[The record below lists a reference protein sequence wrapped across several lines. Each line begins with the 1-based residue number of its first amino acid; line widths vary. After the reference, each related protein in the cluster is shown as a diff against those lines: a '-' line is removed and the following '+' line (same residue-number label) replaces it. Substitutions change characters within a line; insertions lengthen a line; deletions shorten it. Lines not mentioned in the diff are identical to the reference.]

1 MNPTLIETIKQAH
14 VKRFGQPP
22 AVVAYAPGRVE
33 ILGNH
38 TDYNEGFVLSAAI
51 DLGVGLALSSA
62 GSASCTMQALDIPE
76 EICFDL
82 PVTAPV
88 KRPLWVNYVRG
99 VVNKLGALGRIE
111 PGFQATFAG
120 DIPMGAGLSSSA
132 ALEIAAALALSRL
145 YKISAAPLE
154 LAKIGQAA
162 ENDFTGAHCGLLDQ
176 ISSLYGEPEALV
188 FTDFR
193 SLKVEAVP
201 LTADICFLLA
211 DTRVKHCLAG
221 SAKAL
226 PRLRRRLRRGKRPGE
241 VASAYN
247 ERRAQCER
255 ASAFFASV
263 LDHPVTALRDV
274 SRDEWN
280 AFAARLDPITA
291 RRAAHVIE
299 ENARVLE
306 ANRFLRSGNV
316 RAFGELMFQ
325 SHNSSQTNFENSCP
339 ELDFIVAQARM
350 LPRVLGARL
359 SGGGFGGSVVLMLHP
374 CDADQVG
381 QTLASAY
388 VHKFGHTCATRVI
401 RPAAGARVL

>member
-1 MNPTLIETIKQAH
+1 MNMSLIETIKQAH
-14 VKRFGQPP
+14 ARRFGAPP

-51 DLGVGLALSSA
+51 DLGVGLALSPA
-62 GSASCTMQALDIPE
+62 GGASCTVQALDIPE

-88 KRPLWVNYVRG
+88 KQPLWVNYVRG
-99 VVNKLGALGRIE
+99 VVNKLGVLGRIE

-145 YKISAAPLE
+145 YKITVAQLE

-162 ENDFTGAHCGLLDQ
+162 ENDFAGARCGLLDQ
-176 ISSLYGEPEALV
+176 ISSLFGQDHALV
-188 FTDFR
+188 FSDFR
-193 SLKVEAVP
+193 TLAVETVP
-201 LTADICFLLA
+201 LAVDICFLLA
-211 DTRVKHCLAG
+211 DTRVKHSL
-221 SAKAL
+221 
-226 PRLRRRLRRGKRPGE
+226 

-255 ASAFFASV
+255 SSAFFASV
-263 LDHPVTALRDV
+263 LDHPVKALRDV
-274 SRDEWN
+274 SLDEYN
-280 AFAARLDPITA
+280 AFAARLDPVTA
-291 RRAAHVIE
+291 RRAAHIIG

-306 ANRFLRSGNV
+306 ANRLLRAGDV
-316 RAFGELMFQ
+316 RSFGKLMYQ
-325 SHNSSQTNFENSCP
+325 SHHSSQTNFENSCP
-339 ELDFIVAQARM
+339 ELDFIVAQAIR
-350 LPRVLGARL
+350 LPEVLGARL

-374 CDADQVG
+374 RDADAIG
-381 QTLASAY
+381 KTIASAY
-388 VHKFGHTCATRVI
+388 VHKFGHTCETRVI

>member
-1 MNPTLIETIKQAH
+1 MGCGHIMNMALIETIKQAH
-14 VKRFGQPP
+14 ARRFGVPP

-51 DLGVGLALSSA
+51 DLGVGLALSPA
-62 GSASCTMQALDIPE
+62 GGAACTVQALDIPE

-82 PVTAPV
+82 PVTSPA
-88 KRPLWVNYVRG
+88 KQPLWVNYVRG

-132 ALEIAAALALSRL
+132 ALEIAAALALCRL
-145 YKISAAPLE
+145 YKISAAPLA
-154 LAKIGQAA
+154 LAKICQAA

-176 ISSLYGEPEALV
+176 ISSLFGQDHALV
-188 FTDFR
+188 FSDFR
-193 SLKVEAVP
+193 TLAVETVP
-201 LTADICFLLA
+201 LAAEICFLLV
-211 DTRVKHCLAG
+211 DTCVKHSL
-221 SAKAL
+221 
-226 PRLRRRLRRGKRPGE
+226 

-274 SRDEWN
+274 SKDEWN
-280 AFAARLDPITA
+280 VFAVRLDPITA

-299 ENARVLE
+299 ENTRVLE
-306 ANRFLRSGNV
+306 ANRLLRSGNV
-316 RAFGELMFQ
+316 RAFGELMYQ
-325 SHNSSQTNFENSCP
+325 SHHSSRTNFENSCS

-374 CDADQVG
+374 CDVDAVG

-388 VHKFGHTCATRVI
+388 AHKFGHTCATRVI
-401 RPAAGARVL
+401 RPTAGAHVL

>member
-1 MNPTLIETIKQAH
+1 MNMALIETIKQAH
-14 VKRFGQPP
+14 ARRFGVPP
-22 AVVAYAPGRVE
+22 AVMAYAPGRVE

-62 GSASCTMQALDIPE
+62 RGTACTVQALDIPE

-88 KRPLWVNYVRG
+88 KQPLWVNYVRG

-145 YKISAAPLE
+145 YGITVAPLE

-162 ENDFTGAHCGLLDQ
+162 ENDFAGAHCGLLDQ
-176 ISSLYGEPEALV
+176 ISSLFGQDHAMV
-188 FTDFR
+188 FSDFR
-193 SLKVEAVP
+193 TLAVKTVP
-201 LTADICFLLA
+201 LAADICFLLA
-211 DTRVKHCLAG
+211 DTLVKHSLPG
-221 SAKAL
+221 SADQTRAL
-226 PRLRRRLRRGKRPGE
+226 HPGE
-241 VASAYN
+241 VASVYN
-247 ERRAQCER
+247 ERRAQCEQ
-255 ASAFFASV
+255 ATAFFASV
-263 LDHPVTALRDV
+263 LNHPVKALRDV
-274 SRDEWN
+274 SLDEYN
-280 AFAARLDPITA
+280 AFAERLNPVTA

-306 ANRFLRSGNV
+306 ANRFLHAGDV

-325 SHNSSQTNFENSCP
+325 SHHSSQMNFENSCP

-350 LPRVLGARL
+350 LPQVLGARL
-359 SGGGFGGSVVLMLHP
+359 SGAGFGGSVVLMICP
-374 CDADQVG
+374 RDADAVG
-381 QTLASAY
+381 QNLASAY
-388 VHKFGHTCATRVI
+388 GHKFGHTCTTRVI

>member
-1 MNPTLIETIKQAH
+1 MNMALIETIKQAH
-14 VKRFGQPP
+14 AQRFGQPP

-38 TDYNEGFVLSAAI
+38 TDYNEGFVISAAI
-51 DLGVGLALSSA
+51 DLGVGLALSPA
-62 GSASCTMQALDIPE
+62 GGASCTVQALDIPE

-82 PVTAPV
+82 PVTSPV
-88 KRPLWVNYVRG
+88 KQPLWVNYVRG
-99 VVNKLGALGRIE
+99 VVNKLGARGRIE

-145 YKISAAPLE
+145 YKISAVPLE
-154 LAKIGQAA
+154 LAKICQAA

-176 ISSLYGEPEALV
+176 ISSLYGKPEALV

-201 LTADICFLLA
+201 LAADVCFLLV
-211 DTRVKHCLAG
+211 DTCVKHSLAG
-221 SAKAL
+221 SAKTLRL
-226 PRLRRRLRRGKRPGE
+226 PTPERFAQVSPGE

-247 ERRAQCER
+247 ERRAQCEQ
-255 ASAFFASV
+255 AAAFFASM

-274 SRDEWN
+274 SLDEYN

-291 RRAAHVIE
+291 RRTAHVIE

-306 ANRFLRSGNV
+306 ANRLLRSGNV

-325 SHNSSQTNFENSCP
+325 SHHSSQTNFENSCP

-359 SGGGFGGSVVLMLHP
+359 SGGGFGGSVVLMLYP
-374 CDADQVG
+374 RDADQVG

>member
-1 MNPTLIETIKQAH
+1 MNMALIETIKQAH
-14 VKRFGQPP
+14 AKRFGVPP

-62 GSASCTMQALDIPE
+62 GGASCTVQALDIPE

-82 PVTAPV
+82 PVTSPV
-88 KRPLWVNYVRG
+88 KQPLWINYVRG

-132 ALEIAAALALSRL
+132 ALEIAAALALCRL
-145 YKISAAPLE
+145 YKISATSLE

-176 ISSLYGEPEALV
+176 ISSIFGQDHALV
-188 FTDFR
+188 LSDFR
-193 SLKVEAVP
+193 TLAIETVP
-201 LTADICFLLA
+201 LAAGICFLLV
-211 DTRVKHCLAG
+211 DTCIKHSLA
-221 SAKAL
+221 
-226 PRLRRRLRRGKRPGE
+226 
-241 VASAYN
+241 ASAYN

-263 LDHPVTALRDV
+263 LDHSVAALRDV
-274 SRDEWN
+274 SMDEWD

-306 ANRFLRSGNV
+306 ANRLLRSGNV
-316 RAFGELMFQ
+316 RAVGELMFQ
-325 SHNSSQTNFENSCP
+325 SHHSSQMNFENSCP
-339 ELDFIVAQARM
+339 ELDFIVAQAKR
-350 LPRVLGARL
+350 LPQVLGARL

-374 CDADQVG
+374 RDADAAG

-388 VHKFGHTCATRVI
+388 VHKFGHTCAIRVI
-401 RPAAGARVL
+401 QPAAGARML

>member
-1 MNPTLIETIKQAH
+1 MSLIETIKQAH
-14 VKRFGQPP
+14 ARRFGQPP

-38 TDYNEGFVLSAAI
+38 TDYNEGFVISAAI
-51 DLGVGLALSSA
+51 DLGVGLALSPT
-62 GSASCTMQALDIPE
+62 GGASCTVQALDIPE

-88 KRPLWVNYVRG
+88 KQPLWVNYVRG
-99 VVNKLGALGRIE
+99 VVNKLGARGRIE

-132 ALEIAAALALSRL
+132 ALEIAAALALCRL
-145 YKISAAPLE
+145 YKIAVAPLE

-162 ENDFTGAHCGLLDQ
+162 ENYFTGAHCGLLDQ
-176 ISSLYGEPEALV
+176 ISSLFGQDRALV
-188 FTDFR
+188 FSDFR
-193 SLKVEAVP
+193 TLAVETAP
-201 LTADICFLLA
+201 LAAEICFLLV
-211 DTRVKHCLAG
+211 DTCVKHSL
-221 SAKAL
+221 
-226 PRLRRRLRRGKRPGE
+226 
-241 VASAYN
+241 VTSAYN

-255 ASAFFASV
+255 ASAFFGSV
-263 LDHPVTALRDV
+263 LDHPVRALRDV
-274 SRDEWN
+274 SLDEYN

-306 ANRFLRSGNV
+306 ANRLLRSGNV

-325 SHNSSQTNFENSCP
+325 SHHSSQMNFENSCP
-339 ELDFIVAQARM
+339 ELDFIVAQARI
-350 LPRVLGARL
+350 LPQVLGARL

-374 CDADQVG
+374 CDTDAVG
-381 QTLASAY
+381 QTLVSAY
-388 VHKFGHTCATRVI
+388 ARAFGHTCATRVI

>member
-1 MNPTLIETIKQAH
+1 MNMSLIETIKQAH
-14 VKRFGQPP
+14 ARRFGVPP

-51 DLGVGLALSSA
+51 DLGIGLALSPA
-62 GSASCTMQALDIPE
+62 GGASCTVQALDIPE

-82 PVTAPV
+82 PVTSPA
-88 KRPLWVNYVRG
+88 KQPLWVNYVRG
-99 VVNKLGALGRIE
+99 VVNKLGARGRIE

-132 ALEIAAALALSRL
+132 ALEIAAALALARL
-145 YKISAAPLE
+145 YNISAAPLE

-176 ISSLYGEPEALV
+176 ISSLFGQDHALV
-188 FTDFR
+188 FSDFR
-193 SLKVEAVP
+193 TLAVETVP
-201 LTADICFLLA
+201 LTAEICFLLA
-211 DTRVKHCLAG
+211 DTCVKHSL
-221 SAKAL
+221 
-226 PRLRRRLRRGKRPGE
+226 

-255 ASAFFASV
+255 SSAFFASV

-274 SRDEWN
+274 SMDEWN

-291 RRAAHVIE
+291 RRAAHVIG

-306 ANRFLRSGNV
+306 ANRLLRLGDV
-316 RAFGELMFQ
+316 QAFGELMFQ
-325 SHNSSQTNFENSCP
+325 SHHSSRTNFENSCP

-350 LPRVLGARL
+350 LPQVLGARL

-374 CDADQVG
+374 RDADQVG

-388 VHKFGHTCATRVI
+388 VRKFGHTCTTRVI
-401 RPAAGARVL
+401 RPVAGARVL